1 MNERKFIAID
11 EFWQADKVS
20 DTDQK
25 ISTLTA
31 SVTLNAVQSIE
42 NGLVLDEKSK
52 NKLSEFQDR
61 FSKLASLINS
71 K

>member
-11 EFWQADKVS
+11 EFWQANNVS
-20 DTDQK
+20 GTDQK

-31 SVTLNAVQSIE
+31 SVTLKAVQSIE

-52 NKLSEFQDR
+52 NKLSEFQDG

>member
-11 EFWQADKVS
+11 EFWQANNVS

-52 NKLSEFQDR
+52 NKLSEFQDG